1 VPVEQAYILHRALKD
16 LGVETR
22 LVVYPRASH
31 MPSELAHRLDL
42 LARVCDWMAG
52 HLASGTP

>member
-1 VPVEQAYILHRALKD
+1 VPVEQAYMLHRGLKD

-31 MPSELAHRLDL
+31 GPSELAHRLDIVN
-42 LARVCDWMAG
+42 RVCDWMTG